1 MRQGVRQYLAGV
13 VANQRLNVPRPD
25 YDRLKAILTN
35 CIRPGPASQNR
46 EGHQDFR
53 SHLNGR
59 VSFVVMINLNKDAR
73 LSRLFDQIQW

>member
-35 CIRPGPASQNR
+35 CARRGPAGENRAGSQAYPL
-46 EGHQDFR
+46 GT
-53 SHLNGR
+53 
-59 VSFVVMINLNKDAR
+59 
-73 LSRLFDQIQW
+73 